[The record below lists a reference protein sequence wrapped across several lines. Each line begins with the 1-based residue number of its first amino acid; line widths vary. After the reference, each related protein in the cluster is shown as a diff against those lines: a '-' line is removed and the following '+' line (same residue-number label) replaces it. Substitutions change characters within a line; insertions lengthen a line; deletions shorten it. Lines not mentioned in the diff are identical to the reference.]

1 MERRTPRRPHER
13 EATPLEQYLAAV
25 EKRLRFMPAENRRE
39 ELKEIAAHLAC
50 TVEDLHAHGYEE
62 NEAQSLAIKR
72 FGSPRA
78 VAADLRTAFLR
89 GQPAAP
95 GTLAL
100 AVGSALLWMKACGGL
115 FSLLSMLLSVLG
127 ITAHTAHFAADSYLP
142 LVWIAITSFVSYVCP
157 GVMTAALAPRF
168 ALPGVAIAVIGN
180 ALMMAVIQVSTLAG
194 KTPYIS
200 KILLSQGV
208 YTVINL
214 LLMMTAVLI
223 TSKWMERRPSRAS
236 VR

>member
-1 MERRTPRRPHER
+1 MERRMPRRPHER
-13 EATPLEQYLAAV
+13 ETPPLEQYLAAV

-50 TVEDLHAHGYEE
+50 TVEDLHAQGYEE
-62 NEAQSLAIKR
+62 SEAQRLAIKR
-72 FGSPRA
+72 FGSPGA
-78 VAADLRTAFLR
+78 VVADLRAAFLR

-100 AVGSALLWMKACGGL
+100 AVGIALLWLKACGGL
-115 FSLLSMLLSVLG
+115 FSLLSILLSSLG
-127 ITAHTAHFAADSYLP
+127 ITAHFTTNSYLLIAWVAFSG
-142 LVWIAITSFVSYVCP
+142 LVTNGCTGA
-157 GVMTAALAPRF
+157 MTAALAPRF

-180 ALMMAVIQVSTLAG
+180 ALVMAVILVSTLAG

-200 KILLSQGV
+200 KILLSQCV

-236 VR
+236 AR

>member
-13 EATPLEQYLAAV
+13 AATPLEQYLTAV

-127 ITAHTAHFAADSYLP
+127 ITAHFTANSYLLIAWVAFSG
-142 LVWIAITSFVSYVCP
+142 LVSNACT
-157 GVMTAALAPRF
+157 GAMTAALAPRF

-180 ALMMAVIQVSTLAG
+180 AIVMAIIQVITLSG
-194 KTPYIS
+194 KTPYLLPNL
-200 KILLSQGV
+200 LLSQCV
-208 YTVINL
+208 YTVISL
-214 LLMMTAVLI
+214 LLCMIAVLI
-223 TSKWMERRPSRAS
+223 TSKWMERRPYRAS